1 MAAKELIFNNDMRVK
16 MANGV
21 NALANAVRLTLGP
34 KGRNVVIE
42 RKFGAPLITKDGVSV
57 AREIVLKD
65 KFENMGAQLVKKV
78 AQDANDLAGDGTT
91 TATVLAQAFI
101 KEGLKVVNAGL
112 NPMDVK
118 RGIDKVVAATVAN
131 LKTLATSASDNK
143 SIAQV
148 ATISANNDEEVGN
161 LIARAMEK
169 VGNNGVITIE
179 EGTGFQDELVV
190 VEGMQFDR
198 GYLSRYFTNREDN
211 QTTEFDNPYILL
223 VDGKINSLREIY
235 NVLEAVS
242 KASKPLVIIAEDFE
256 ADALSGLVLNSAR
269 GVLKVVAVKAPGF
282 GDRRKAMLQDMGIL
296 TAATV
301 IEEQLGIDLSK
312 AGLEILGSAK
322 RVVVSKDSTT
332 IIDGK
337 GEPAAIATR
346 IQALNHE
353 LSLTTSEYDI
363 EKLNE
368 RIAKLSGGVAVIK
381 VGGATEVEMKEKRDR
396 FEDALS
402 ATRAAVAEGVVPGG
416 GVALIRASSQ
426 VKVTADNDEQAAGIR
441 LALKVMQAP
450 LRQIVDNCGL
460 EASVVIDK
468 VANGEKN
475 FGFNARTE
483 VYGDMLEMG
492 ILDPAKVTRVA
503 LEKAASIATLMLT
516 TECMIV
522 EEDEPAEAAHNH
534 SHGYM

>member
-1 MAAKELIFNNDMRVK
+1 MAAKELIFNNEMRVK
-16 MANGV
+16 MFNGV
-21 NALANAVRLTLGP
+21 DTLANAVKITLGP
-34 KGRNVVIE
+34 KGRNVVID

-57 AREIVLKD
+57 AREIELKD

-101 KEGLKVVNAGL
+101 REGLKVVNAGL

-131 LKTLATSASDNK
+131 LKDLATPASDNK
-143 SIAQV
+143 SIQQV

-161 LIARAMEK
+161 LIAQAMEK

-179 EGTGFQDELVV
+179 DGTGFNDELVV

-198 GYLSRYFTNREDN
+198 GYLSPYFANRADN
-211 QTTEFDNPYILL
+211 ATAEFDSPYILL
-223 VDGKINSLREIY
+223 VDGKLNSLREILPI
-235 NVLEAVS
+235 LEGVN
-242 KASKPLVIIAEDFE
+242 KQSKPLVIIAEDYE
-256 ADALSGLVLNSAR
+256 SEVLSGLVLNSAR

-282 GDRRKAMLQDMGIL
+282 GDRRKAMLQDLGVL
-296 TAATV
+296 TRATV
-301 IEEQLGIDLSK
+301 IEEQLGIDLAK
-312 AGLEILGSAK
+312 AGLEVLGSAK

-332 IIDGK
+332 IIDGA
-337 GEPAAIATR
+337 GSAEDIANRVAAIK
-346 IQALNHE
+346 HE

-381 VGGATEVEMKEKRDR
+381 VGGATEVEMKEKKDR
-396 FEDALS
+396 FDDALS

-416 GVALIRASSQ
+416 GVALIRSSANLN
-426 VKVTADNDEQAAGIR
+426 VVADNDEQAAGIR
-441 LALKVMQAP
+441 LALKVMEAP
-450 LRQIVDNCGL
+450 LRQIVTNCGL
-460 EASVVIDK
+460 EASVIIDR
-468 VANGEKN
+468 VRNGEGD

-483 VYGDMLEMG
+483 TYGNMLEMG

-522 EEDEPAEAAHNH
+522 EEDEPEAPAPAGMG
-534 SHGYM
+534 GYM

>member
-1 MAAKELIFNNDMRVK
+1 MAAKELVFNNDMRVK
-16 MANGV
+16 MFQGV
-21 NALANAVRLTLGP
+21 DTLANAVKITLGP
-34 KGRNVVIE
+34 KGRNVIIE

-57 AREIVLKD
+57 AREIELKD

-101 KEGLKVVNAGL
+101 REGLKVVNAGL

-131 LKTLATSASDNK
+131 LKDLATPASDNK
-143 SIAQV
+143 SIQQV
-148 ATISANNDEEVGN
+148 ATISANNDEEVGS
-161 LIARAMEK
+161 LIAKAMEK

-179 EGTGFQDELVV
+179 DGTGFQDELVV

-198 GYLSRYFTNREDN
+198 GYLSPYFANRADN
-211 QTTEFDNPYILL
+211 ATAEFDSPYILL
-223 VDGKINSLREIY
+223 VDGKLNSLREILPI
-235 NVLEAVS
+235 LEAVN
-242 KASKPLVIIAEDFE
+242 KQSKPLVIIAEDFE
-256 ADALSGLVLNSAR
+256 SEVLSGLVLNSAR
-269 GVLKVVAVKAPGF
+269 GILKVVAVKAPGF
-282 GDRRKAMLQDMGIL
+282 GDRRKAMLQDLGVL
-296 TAATV
+296 TRATV
-301 IEEQLGIDLSK
+301 IEEQLGIDLTR
-312 AGLEILGSAK
+312 AGLEVLGSAK

-332 IIDGK
+332 IIDGA
-337 GEPAAIATR
+337 GSAEEIANRVAAIK
-346 IQALNHE
+346 HE

-381 VGGATEVEMKEKRDR
+381 VGGATEVEMKEKKDR
-396 FEDALS
+396 FDDALS

-416 GVALIRASSQ
+416 GVALIRSSANLDI
-426 VKVTADNDEQAAGIR
+426 KADNDEQAAGIR
-441 LALKVMQAP
+441 LALKVMEAP
-450 LRQIVDNCGL
+450 LRQIVTNCGL
-460 EASVVIDK
+460 EASVIIERVR
-468 VANGEKN
+468 NGEAD

-483 VYGDMLEMG
+483 TYGNMLEMG

-522 EEDEPAEAAHNH
+522 EEDEPEAPAMPGA
-534 SHGYM
+534 GYM